1 MKLFIFLLLA
11 SLSVPV
17 FGQQGTAPE
26 IPFDSVA
33 DFLKLPTDLY
43 LGEVPGVALNSK
55 GHIYIYTRS
64 GETRLLEFDA
74 SGEFLREIGK
84 GLYAFSGRSFAHV
97 VRVDAHDNIWCVD
110 EGSNMVIEFNPAG
123 RVILLLGRKPEPDE
137 GRAPPT
143 PAAPPQSG
151 AMAGGAGSS
160 STGPYGLITFNRPT
174 DVAWDAAGNIFVSD
188 GYGNSRTVKF
198 APDGSFVKEWGTKGS
213 EPGQFRTPHSIAVDA
228 KGQVYVADRGN
239 RRIQVFDNDG
249 TYLKEFSN
257 VGAPWA
263 ICITP
268 GPQQYLYSSDAAPG
282 RIYKLDL
289 NGNLLG
295 EFGSFGHA
303 LKQFGWVHEMDC
315 SQSDKNV
322 LYVGELLNWRMQKL
336 ILHPA
341 SKK

>member
-1 MKLFIFLLLA
+1 MKRFNLLLLA
-11 SLSVPV
+11 LVCVPV
-17 FGQQGTAPE
+17 FGQQAPVPE

-33 DFLKLPTDLY
+33 NFLKLPAGLY

-55 GHIYIYTRS
+55 GHIFIYTRS

-74 SGEFLREIGK
+74 TGKYLREIGK

-123 RVILLLGRKPEPDE
+123 RVMLLLGRKPEPEE
-137 GRAPPT
+137 GRAPPS
-143 PAAPPQSG
+143 PAALPQGG
-151 AMAGGAGSS
+151 ATAGGTGSGGA
-160 STGPYGLITFNRPT
+160 GPYGLITFNRPT
-174 DVAWDAAGNIFVSD
+174 DVAWDAAGNIFISD

-198 APDGSFVKEWGTKGS
+198 APDGTFLKEWGTKGS
-213 EPGQFRTPHSIAVDA
+213 NPGEFRTPHSIAVDA
-228 KGQVYVADRGN
+228 KGQIYVGDRGN
-239 RRIQVFDNDG
+239 RRIQVFDNEG
-249 TYLKEFSN
+249 NYLKEFTN

-268 GPQQYLYSSDAAPG
+268 GHQQFLYSSDAAPG

-289 NGNLLG
+289 DGTLLG

-303 LKQFGWVHEMDC
+303 PKQFGWVHEMDC
-315 SQSDKNV
+315 SQGNKNI

-336 ILHPA
+336 ILHPTP
-341 SKK
+341 KK